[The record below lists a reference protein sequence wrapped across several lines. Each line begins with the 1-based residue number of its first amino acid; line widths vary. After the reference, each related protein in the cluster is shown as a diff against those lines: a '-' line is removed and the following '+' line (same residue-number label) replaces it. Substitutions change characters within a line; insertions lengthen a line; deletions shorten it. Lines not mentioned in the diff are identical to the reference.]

1 MRSNYPADI
10 RKGLILLEQL
20 IKHEASDDDAKRNYL
35 YYLALGNSRI
45 KVSTEYQPFVL
56 WTHKKIYRKGPILLV
71 PMFIDNYSLSMFL

>member
-20 IKHEASDDDAKRNYL
+20 IKHEANDDDAKRNYL

-45 KVSTEYQPFVL
+45 KVSTKYDLGFMDL
-56 WTHKKIYRKGPILLV
+56 
-71 PMFIDNYSLSMFL
+71 

>member
-20 IKHEASDDDAKRNYL
+20 IKHEASDEDAKRNYL

-45 KVSTEYQPFVL
+45 KVSIIFQLIVCSLICRGNTFFWVPL
-56 WTHKKIYRKGPILLV
+56 NLL
-71 PMFIDNYSLSMFL
+71 FKYLYNYF